1 MTSKDTRTGQSTF
14 KIIVGHV
21 LTNRIGRTGRAGK
34 LGTAITFLS
43 ESDSHTFF
51 ELKNLI
57 ENSPLSKMN
66 PELARHDDAKQKVT
80 KEMKRK
86 RDDHE

>member
-1 MTSKDTRTGQSTF
+1 MMSKDTRTGQYSF
-14 KIIVGHV
+14 SCFVGHV
-21 LTNRIGRTGRAGK
+21 LINRIGRTGRAGK

>member
-1 MTSKDTRTGQSTF
+1 
-14 KIIVGHV
+14 
-21 LTNRIGRTGRAGK
+21 
-34 LGTAITFLS
+34 
-43 ESDSHTFF
+43 
-51 ELKNLI
+51 
-57 ENSPLSKMN
+57 MN